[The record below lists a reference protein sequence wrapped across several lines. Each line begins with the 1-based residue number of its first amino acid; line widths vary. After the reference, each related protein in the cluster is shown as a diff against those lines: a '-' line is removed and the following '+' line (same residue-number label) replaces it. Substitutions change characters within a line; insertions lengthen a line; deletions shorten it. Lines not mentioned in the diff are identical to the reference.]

1 MPPPSPVPSA
11 VVRPH
16 QAVLRQRRHRLDDR
30 RPRGPVVVEEV
41 AAEQHDV
48 GPVLRRELEDLVKGR
63 EGVVLADLV
72 LLPGAE
78 VVVGG
83 DEDAEDVVVV
93 VVVVGVGRGGD
104 AVFFLGGGLFFCF
117 LSEVRRS
124 RG

>member
-1 MPPPSPVPSA
+1 M
-11 VVRPH
+11 
-16 QAVLRQRRHRLDDR
+16 
-30 RPRGPVVVEEV
+30 EEV

-104 AVFFLGGGLFFCF
+104 AVFFLGGGLCFCF

>member
-1 MPPPSPVPSA
+1 M
-11 VVRPH
+11 
-16 QAVLRQRRHRLDDR
+16 
-30 RPRGPVVVEEV
+30 EEV

-93 VVVVGVGRGGD
+93 VVVGVGRGGD